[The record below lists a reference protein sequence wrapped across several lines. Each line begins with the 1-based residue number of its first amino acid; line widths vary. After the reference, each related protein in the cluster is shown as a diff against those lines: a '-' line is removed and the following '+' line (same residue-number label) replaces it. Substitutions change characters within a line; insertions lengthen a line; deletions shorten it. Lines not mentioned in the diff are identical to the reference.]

1 MIDITQPS
9 VLGFPITIWFIA
21 FALSVVGTIVFTVLS
36 IISLKTRKAREQE
49 MINAAVKSTSSILA
63 NKKADNGTVNE
74 EKTESIFG
82 TPEEKADDF
91 ETEGLFSGEEE
102 TDSVRA
108 EKEDPI
114 PEKSD
119 EEDSAVTEGLFA
131 ETSERKIFEE
141 KDSEA
146 VITEKASEEET
157 EYLFSEPAVDPDAE
171 EKTESLF

>member
-9 VLGFPITIWFIA
+9 VLGFPVTVWFIA
-21 FALSVVGTIVFTVLS
+21 FTLSVVGTIVFTVLS

-49 MINAAVKSTSSILA
+49 MINAAVKSTSSVLA
-63 NKKADNGTVNE
+63 NRKTDKGTVNE

-82 TPEEKADDF
+82 IEEKTDDI

-114 PEKSD
+114 PEKST
-119 EEDSAVTEGLFA
+119 EEDYAETEGFFA

-146 VITEKASEEET
+146 FITEKASEEET
-157 EYLFSEPAVDPDAE
+157 ESLFPESAVDPDAE
-171 EKTESLF
+171 AKTESLF